1 MIIYFVEKRTT
12 IHCGRLFLSKVNHCI
27 SFFFKANTGQND
39 INGTEMYY
47 IFHFNLNFK
56 FPLFKLLLISEFCE
70 SYVQLIAISF
80 AYGTFEQNTFEQ
92 STFVGKNRLCRM
104 ISFFHWKWN
113 IQMASEYQLCYLF
126 GHRFCAHS
134 YRLMN
139 IQSREN
145 VFNVST

>member
-70 SYVQLIAISF
+70 SCMQLIAIAF

-92 STFVGKNRLCRM
+92 STFVGKNRLYRM
-104 ISFFHWKWN
+104 ISFFPLEMKHLNGKRVSIVLLIWPSLLRSF
-113 IQMASEYQLCYLF
+113 ISFDE
-126 GHRFCAHS
+126 HS
-134 YRLMN
+134 KP
-139 IQSREN
+139 
-145 VFNVST
+145 

>member
-1 MIIYFVEKRTT
+1 MTSIWAHLLEVAKTREITNILHSNDNLFCWKKNNHTM
-12 IHCGRLFLSKVNHCI
+12 HCGRLFLSKVNHCI

-70 SYVQLIAISF
+70 SCMWLIAIAF

-92 STFVGKNRLCRM
+92 STFVGKNCLCRM

-113 IQMASEYQLCYLF
+113 I
-126 GHRFCAHS
+126 
-134 YRLMN
+134 
-139 IQSREN
+139 
-145 VFNVST
+145 